1 VINLSAFYQRGKMTS
16 PPQSSISS
24 ASSDAELIE
33 ALKNKEQKALS
44 IIYDRYSALVY
55 SVAKKILNNDREAED
70 LAQDIFLSLWRKP
83 NFDPKRG
90 SLSSYLGL
98 LTRSRSIDK
107 IRARNTADKFIERWE
122 KMVTPESLEPTP
134 LELADSEER
143 REIVRNGLDKLPEN
157 QKQILDLL
165 YYQSLTQAEIASRL
179 NIPIGTVKTRSRQ
192 GLLKLTQLLSGVF
205 ATE

>member
-1 VINLSAFYQRGKMTS
+1 MTP
-16 PPQSSISS
+16 PPQSLISS
-24 ASSDAELIE
+24 TSSDAELIE
-33 ALKNKEQKALS
+33 ALQQKQQKALS

-70 LAQDIFLSLWRKP
+70 LTQDIFLSIWRKS

-90 SLSSYLGL
+90 SLSSYLCL

-107 IRARNTADKFIERWE
+107 IRARNTADKFVERWG
-122 KMVTPESLEPTP
+122 KMTTPESLAPTP

-143 REIVRNGLDKLPEN
+143 KEMVRSGLDKLPEN

-179 NIPIGTVKTRSRQ
+179 NIPLGTVKTRSRQ
-192 GLLKLTQLLSGVF
+192 GLLKLTQILGGVF
-205 ATE
+205 AT

>member
-1 VINLSAFYQRGKMTS
+1 MKS
-16 PPQSSISS
+16 PPQWLVSST
-24 ASSDAELIE
+24 SSDAELVE
-33 ALKNKEQKALS
+33 ALQHRQQKALS

-70 LAQDIFLSLWRKP
+70 LTQDIFLSLWRQS

-90 SLSSYLGL
+90 SLSSYLCL

-107 IRARNTADKFIERWE
+107 IRARNTADKFIERWG
-122 KMVTPESLEPTP
+122 KTITPESLEPTP
-134 LELADSEER
+134 LEKADTEER
-143 REIVRNGLDKLPEN
+143 REIVRSGLERLPEN
-157 QKQILDLL
+157 QRQVIELL

-192 GLLKLTQLLSGVF
+192 GLLKLTQLLGGIF
-205 ATE
+205 ATD

>member
-1 VINLSAFYQRGKMTS
+1 MTS

-70 LAQDIFLSLWRKP
+70 LTQDIFLSLWRKP

-107 IRARNTADKFIERWE
+107 IRARNTADKFIERWG

-134 LELADSEER
+134 LERADSEER
-143 REIVRNGLDKLPEN
+143 REIVRNGLDRLPEN

-192 GLLKLTQLLSGVF
+192 GLLKLTQLLGGVF

>member
-1 VINLSAFYQRGKMTS
+1 MTS

>member
-1 VINLSAFYQRGKMTS
+1 MTS

-107 IRARNTADKFIERWE
+107 IRARNTADKFIERWG

-134 LELADSEER
+134 LERADSEER
-143 REIVRNGLDKLPEN
+143 REIVRNGLNKLPEN

-192 GLLKLTQLLSGVF
+192 GLLKLTQLLGGVF